1 MTGPKLLIV
10 GFGSMGKLHAKYAAM
25 LDIDW
30 WWQDMDP
37 DAGPPER
44 RRDEGPQYRIERH
57 PHHFTHVIIA
67 TPASTHGDVLRDF
80 NFSGAPMKFLVEKPG
95 VTDMDDLDLLKSDHV
110 SVGLVERFNPAFQTL
125 KGRVSPGRVLSIDFI
140 RCSARPVSRIKE
152 SSFIDVGMHDIDL
165 LLQMFGDDA
174 IKTVSARRNG
184 NTFCMTATLSEGQI
198 ARFIWS
204 NETFHK
210 EREVR
215 VRQTDCNFVCD
226 LIEQT
231 VRRYSLSEGN
241 KNVVESIYVEK
252 ASPLLQEMKE
262 FISGKRIDGVASNRK
277 FLELQEMMR

>member
-10 GFGSMGKLHAKYAAM
+10 GFGSMGKLHAKYAEM
-25 LDIDW
+25 LGVDW
-30 WWQDMDP
+30 RWRDMDP
-37 DAGPPER
+37 DAGPLER
-44 RRDEGPQYRIERH
+44 RCDDPKD
-57 PHHFTHVIIA
+57 PVSFTHIIIA
-67 TPASTHGDVLRDF
+67 TPAATHGDVLRSFDCYSSPP
-80 NFSGAPMKFLVEKPG
+80 NILVEKPG
-95 VTDMDDLDLLKSDHV
+95 VTHVDDLDLLKGDRV

-125 KGRVSPGRVLSIDFI
+125 RGRVSPGKVLSIDFI

-165 LLQMFGDDA
+165 LLQLFGDDA
-174 IKTVSARRNG
+174 IRSVSAKRNG

-231 VRRYSLSEGN
+231 VRKYSLSEDN
-241 KNVVESIYVEK
+241 KNVVESVYVEK
-252 ASPLLQEMKE
+252 ASPLLQEMRS
-262 FISGKRIDGVASNRK
+262 FMSGARVDGFASNQK
-277 FLELQEMMR
+277 FLDLQEMMG